1 MGKLTFYSNY
11 LNNVMQTPNQNW
23 RDEQQAFIEEMFE
36 NTTVLQT
43 DVYEEGYPFDFEFIN
58 NPECWAGTVV
68 DVTTGM
74 VKDSDDY
81 RTLYFKD
88 ITHIAERGKYFK
100 WANNYWLV
108 YETTNALETISRCNI
123 RRCNNWLKWLND
135 KGEVIAYPCVIDG
148 DLTSANAQ
156 VAKTITQANSHISVI
171 VQGNKDT
178 LSIVKNMRF
187 MINKSVY
194 KFYAINNYMQM
205 DYVDDTTPLLFMD
218 FYLDMAIDEDNE
230 AENLAD
236 DRRSEYKIECNV
248 EQLTGK
254 KLNFGT
260 IIPTVYHG
268 NKVIE
273 NARFEFASSDE
284 DVIIVDNK
292 GNYIMQD
299 NGNAII
305 SVQVLGNEKT
315 KIDIPIAVEDV
326 STVTYSIIVSPIV
339 KSIKQG
345 MSVELSAKVVDSF
358 NTDMQEVVTL
368 TASGTDN
375 RNNYILV
382 DNGNNTWTL
391 TNKLKSTL
399 PLTLTFDNATYGL
412 SETMEVQLKAM
423 F

>member
-1 MGKLTFYSNY
+1 
-11 LNNVMQTPNQNW
+11 
-23 RDEQQAFIEEMFE
+23 
-36 NTTVLQT
+36 
-43 DVYEEGYPFDFEFIN
+43 
-58 NPECWAGTVV
+58 
-68 DVTTGM
+68 
-74 VKDSDDY
+74 
-81 RTLYFKD
+81 
-88 ITHIAERGKYFK
+88 
-100 WANNYWLV
+100 
-108 YETTNALETISRCNI
+108 
-123 RRCNNWLKWLND
+123 
-135 KGEVIAYPCVIDG
+135 
-148 DLTSANAQ
+148 
-156 VAKTITQANSHISVI
+156 
-171 VQGNKDT
+171 
-178 LSIVKNMRF
+178 

-273 NARFEFASSDE
+273 NARFEFTSSDE

-368 TASGTDN
+368 TASGTDDK
-375 RNNYILV
+375 NNYTLV